1 MFRQAPHNK
10 RWCWR
15 WFAASVAGCLLG
27 HASPAAVPDFQTRRW
42 TSEEGLPQNRI
53 ECLWPMQDGYL
64 LVGARGG
71 LVRFDGLE
79 FTPVASPPMADWLQD
94 SVCTALL
101 EDDEGRLWVGTK
113 KGLACWGDGAF
124 HLFHRAQGLPADGIH
139 CLAAGRRGGLWVG
152 TNGGLAHWDGEQFR
166 TYAPPRPAAAFVHAV
181 AEDGR
186 GTVWV
191 GTSAGL
197 HRLDPRTGSFAEV
210 WAAPPKVTGD
220 PDHGA
225 ESLAFDD
232 HGRLWFGTRGGVG
245 WVDPVRESAV
255 APEDPGGPASPA
267 GRGLLLASSHG
278 VWNFGPGEVACT
290 RSGRWVVPAVAA
302 ELEGVTVRCAL
313 EDREGNLWLGTASDG
328 LWRLRPRTVRT
339 PNLVSTLEHVP
350 AWSLFPALEG
360 GVWVGTDRGLL
371 RVFEGGSECVS
382 LGPGRLDTSLRCVLE
397 SRAGDL
403 WIGSAEEGLFH
414 FRREAGA
421 FVPVPKPAK
430 PHQIRA
436 LYEDR
441 AGAVWVGTKDGL
453 LCFEPRP
460 PAPPPAAAEG
470 ESEIREAWWHFRTG
484 NMDYHRGDEAWTEQD
499 GIWRPASAVP
509 TAGVSRAEL
518 RAGLA
523 AAGAREVPQGRL
535 TDGEIHALLEDRE
548 GRLWIGTGKGGLNR
562 LAGGRFEAW
571 GMGEGLGS
579 QTVYALHEDA
589 EGVLWIGT
597 PSGLTR
603 WREGRFFAFT
613 EAHGLVDPLVNQIVD
628 DGQGALWLGGHR
640 GLTRVGREDLNAVA
654 AGQRQRVRCVVVTR
668 AEGMPASET
677 NGEGQPAGT
686 RTPDGRLW
694 FPTTHGLAVVDP
706 VNVAD
711 PPAPTPVLIETVR
724 ATDRLLVGPFVSDQG
739 RPTRGAPASPSAGL
753 PVRPRSPPV
762 TLSAGS
768 GRFMEFHYASVN
780 LTAPEKTRYRYQLQ
794 GHDDRWIEAG
804 RQRAVSYANLPPGRY
819 HFRVLAVDRHG
830 IWSDEPAVFS
840 FVLLPHWYQ
849 ARWLQLAVI
858 LLLAA
863 GMLGIHLRRVHARV
877 RLERLA
883 AENRLARERARISR
897 DLHDDLGAWLARAL
911 LLLGRL
917 RRDSAGAREWPRRLG
932 EVEASVR
939 AGSQTM
945 REVIWATD
953 PDCDT
958 LAELG
963 TRLAVFAQEYL
974 GPLGVRCRLDFP
986 ATWPPAVVRAEL
998 RQGLFLSLKEALHNA
1013 VEHGEASEIHLAL
1026 RLTSGWLHLA
1036 VADNGRGMAVGQPAQ
1051 EPRDPEERLT
1061 GGASSRDRGAGLA
1074 NLRRRV
1080 ESLGGRLTVTSIPHD
1095 GTTLDVE
1102 VPL

>member
-1 MFRQAPHNK
+1 MFHLGPFSGRQ
-10 RWCWR
+10 RWR
-15 WFAASVAGCLLG
+15 WYAASAAGCLLG
-27 HASPAAVPDFQTRRW
+27 HASPGLASDFQIRRW

-53 ECLWPMQDGYL
+53 ECLLQVRDGYL

-71 LVRFDGLE
+71 FLRFDGLE
-79 FTPVASPPMADWLQD
+79 FTPAAPPPMADWLED

-113 KGLACWGDGAF
+113 KGLGFWGDGAF
-124 HLFHRAQGLPADGIH
+124 HLFRRAQGLPADGIH
-139 CLAAGRRGGLWVG
+139 CLAAARRGGLWVG
-152 TNGGLAHWDGEQFR
+152 TTGGLAHWDGEQFQA
-166 TYAPPRPAAAFVHAV
+166 YPPPLPAAAFVHAV
-181 AEDGR
+181 AEDGQ

-191 GTSAGL
+191 GSSAGL
-197 HRLDPRTGSFAEV
+197 HRLDPDTGLFVEV
-210 WAAPPKVTGD
+210 WADSRKRAGEMG
-220 PDHGA
+220 HGA
-225 ESLAFDD
+225 ESLAIDD
-232 HGRLWFGTRGGVG
+232 HGQLWFGTRAGVG

-255 APEDPGGPASPA
+255 APGDPVGSAPPAA
-267 GRGLLLASSHG
+267 RGLLLASSLG
-278 VWNFGPGEVACT
+278 VWTFGPGGVACAP
-290 RSGRWVVPAVAA
+290 RGQWVVPPVAG

-339 PNLVSTLEHVP
+339 PNLVATLEHVP
-350 AWSLFPALEG
+350 AWSLCPAPEG
-360 GVWVGTDRGLL
+360 GLWVATERGLL
-371 RVFEGGSECVS
+371 RVFEDGSECVS
-382 LGPGRLDTSLRCVLE
+382 LGPGRSDISLRCVLE

-403 WIGSAEEGLFH
+403 WIGSTEEGLFH
-414 FRREAGA
+414 FRRDAGA

-441 AGAVWVGTKDGL
+441 AGSVWVGTKDGL
-453 LCFEPRP
+453 LRFEPHP
-460 PAPPPAAAEG
+460 PARVPAAAES
-470 ESEIREAWWHFRTG
+470 ESETREAWWHFRPG
-484 NMDYHRGDEAWTEQD
+484 SMDYHRGDEAWSEQD
-499 GIWRPASAVP
+499 GIWRLASAVP
-509 TAGVSRAEL
+509 TPGVSLAEL
-518 RAGLA
+518 RAGPA
-523 AAGAREVPQGRL
+523 AAGARELPEGRL
-535 TDGEIHALLEDRE
+535 TDGEIHALLEDRQ

-571 GMGEGLGS
+571 GVGDGLGS

-597 PSGLTR
+597 LAGLTR

-613 EAHGLVDPLVNQIVD
+613 EAHGLVEPLVNQIVD
-628 DGQGALWLGGHR
+628 DGRGALWLGGHR
-640 GLTRVGREDLNAVA
+640 GLTRVGRQDLNAVA
-654 AGQRQRVRCVVVTR
+654 AGQRQRVRCVVLTR

-677 NGEGQPAGT
+677 NGEVQPAGT

-706 VNVAD
+706 VTVAD
-711 PPAPTPVLIETVR
+711 PLSPAPVLIESVR
-724 ATDRLLVGPFVSDQG
+724 ATDRLLVRPFVSD
-739 RPTRGAPASPSAGL
+739 PEPPARSASSRPSAGSQVGRRSRPVAL
-753 PVRPRSPPV
+753 P
-762 TLSAGS
+762 AGS

-794 GHDDRWIEAG
+794 GHDNRWIEAG
-804 RQRAVSYANLPPGRY
+804 RQRAVSYANLRPGCY

-840 FVLLPHWYQ
+840 FVLLSHWYQ
-849 ARWLQLAVI
+849 TSWLQLAVL

-863 GMLGIHLRRVHARV
+863 GILGIHHRRVHARV

-883 AENRLARERARISR
+883 AENSLARERARISR

-917 RRDSAGAREWPRRLG
+917 RRDAAGSREWPRRLG

-953 PDCDT
+953 PDYDT

-974 GPLGVRCRLDFP
+974 GPLEVRCRLDFP
-986 ATWPPAVVRAEL
+986 ATWPPATVRAEL
-998 RQGLFLSLKEALHNA
+998 RQGLFLAVKEALHNA

-1026 RLTSGWLHLA
+1026 RLTGGWLHLA
-1036 VADNGRGMAVGQPAQ
+1036 VADNGRGMAVGPPAH
-1051 EPRDPEERLT
+1051 EPRGAEEQPT
-1061 GGASSRDRGAGLA
+1061 AGVSSRDRGEGLA

-1080 ESLGGRLTVTSIPHD
+1080 ESVGGRLTITSNPGN
-1095 GTTLDVE
+1095 GTTLDLE